1 MRMALAVASFRNAA
15 VSAGFAARMAG
26 KPLDDRA
33 GRLEARS
40 HGLALIGS
48 AAVIGLAKTEG
59 LIPAARPLFG
69 TDDRVR
75 LLHRIRDCL
84 VRIGRRRRIALMK

>member
-40 HGLALIGS
+40 RGLALIGS

-59 LIPAARPLFG
+59 LIPAARPLLEQMIASGYFIG
-69 TDDRVR
+69 SAIVSSVLADVGEWR
-75 LLHRIRDCL
+75 L
-84 VRIGRRRRIALMK
+84 

>member
-1 MRMALAVASFRNAA
+1 MALAVASFRNAA

-40 HGLALIGS
+40 RGLALIGS
-48 AAVIGLAKTEG
+48 AAG
-59 LIPAARPLFG
+59 IPPMTG
-69 TDDRVR
+69 TN
-75 LLHRIRDCL
+75 C
-84 VRIGRRRRIALMK
+84 

>member
-1 MRMALAVASFRNAA
+1 MRVALAVALFRNAA
-15 VSAGFAARMAG
+15 VSAGFAARLAG

-40 HGLALIGS
+40 RGLALIGS

-59 LIPAARPLFG
+59 LIPAARPLLKQMIASGYVIGSAIVSSVF
-69 TDDRVR
+69 TDVGD
-75 LLHRIRDCL
+75 
-84 VRIGRRRRIALMK
+84 